1 MKLSALKKEHMNKIL
16 EEREKILE
24 TLRTPYLV
32 TKEMQFDWYEKEIC
46 NRDSKT
52 RYFSIM
58 EEEDYKI
65 GCDFHDGV
73 LMDHGLINI
82 AMGGIE
88 NISWENSTGEI
99 SLLVFQ
105 EYTGKGYGS
114 KAVDLILNHAFNSLN
129 LNSVWGECY
138 YSSGAVEFWK
148 KIIKQYSAY
157 SHDLP
162 LRKYYNGKY
171 WSSLYFV
178 FEREKYVK
186 HKQSNI

>member
-1 MKLSALKKEHMNKIL
+1 MKLSPLKKEHMPKIL

-24 TLRTPYLV
+24 TLRTPYLI

-65 GCDFHDGV
+65 GYDFHDGI
-73 LMDHGLINI
+73 LTDHGLINI

-88 NISWENSTGEI
+88 NISFENSAGEI
-99 SLLVFQ
+99 SLLVFE
-105 EYTGKGYGS
+105 EYRGKGYGS
-114 KAVDLILNHAFNSLN
+114 KAVDLILNYAFNSLN

-138 YSSGAVEFWK
+138 YSSTAVKFWK

-171 WSSLYFV
+171 WPSLYFV

-186 HKQSNI
+186 FK